1 MSEVYVGET
10 PVEIILGDITAETTD
25 AIVIPNNANLN
36 QDFGVA
42 KHILTSA
49 GTTVKEECA
58 RLCKLPNDGCVVT
71 GPGNL
76 KSKIIIHLINVK
88 PELITPYLINS
99 FKACEQRHLDSI
111 SIPAIGTGSAKLD
124 PQSSIKAI
132 LRAIE
137 EYLVNPVHHVEPT
150 TRSSV
155 SRIRIVVFDLAVYRE
170 YIEFYRTYKINY
182 SHFTAFGKTIELV
195 KGDITDQPV
204 DCIVN
209 LANRTLDQKIG
220 VSKAILAAAGK
231 VVEKECKRI
240 GRLRGG
246 EVAITSGGNT
256 KSKYIMHIIGPKAIP
271 AFEPSVDRIL
281 QACHLNQFK
290 SVAVVAIGT
299 GINKIDPEESI
310 KAILKSTVKHL
321 SEIAL
326 PTLEIISIVVIQEEV
341 YKPYLKVFLE
351 HCTEM
356 QERQREE
363 HLLRAIN
370 AKVIIPYPATWT
382 NPGIKQYEEIPL
394 NKSSAE
400 YKEVEKTFLQTSGSL
415 LTVVQVTRIQNKKLW
430 QSFSLKKQTVDQ
442 NNPGVDNVK
451 HLYHG
456 TAFEN
461 IHNITHGGFNR
472 IYCGKNGTYNGKGTY
487 FAVRSDYSCHDKY
500 SAPDQDG
507 CKRIFQTAV
516 ITGRYCKGDKSLRE
530 PPYINEQTKDQRYD
544 SVVDDMQ
551 KITYF
556 VVFHDDYAYP
566 EYLITFK
573 PWAVPSLLTLPR
585 YKYNIQQNLKQ
596 IKDG

>member
-1 MSEVYVGET
+1 MGEVVVGET

-25 AIVIPNNANLN
+25 AIVIPNNATLN
-36 QDFGVA
+36 QDYGVS
-42 KHILTSA
+42 KHILASA
-49 GTTVKEECA
+49 GTAVKEECA

-71 GPGNL
+71 GAGNL
-76 KSKIIIHLINVK
+76 KSKIIIHLIDVK
-88 PELITPYLINS
+88 PEHITPYLKKS
-99 FKACEQRHLDSI
+99 FKACEQRHFHSI
-111 SIPAIGTGSAKLD
+111 SIPAIGTGSGNLD
-124 PQSSIKAI
+124 PQNSIKAI

-137 EYLVNPVHHVEPT
+137 EHLINPDDQVEST
-150 TRSSV
+150 TVSSV
-155 SRIRIVVFDLAVYRE
+155 SRIRIVVFDLAVYQE
-170 YIEFYRTYKINY
+170 YLKFYQTYKINY

-231 VVEKECKRI
+231 VVEEECKRI
-240 GRLRGG
+240 GKLRGS

-256 KSKYIMHIIGPKAIP
+256 KSKHIMHIIGPGAIP

-281 QACHLNQFK
+281 KACHLRQFK
-290 SVAVVAIGT
+290 SVAIVAIGT

-310 KAILKSTVKHL
+310 KAILNSTVKHL

-341 YKPYLKVFLE
+341 YRPYLKVFLQ

-356 QERQREE
+356 QEWKREE
-363 HLLRAIN
+363 HILRAIN
-370 AKVIIPYPATWT
+370 AKVIIPYPKTWT
-382 NPGIKQYEEIPL
+382 NSGKTEYEEIIL
-394 NKSSAE
+394 DKSSAE
-400 YKEVEKTFLQTSGSL
+400 FKEVEKKFLQTSGRL
-415 LTVVQVTRIQNKKLW
+415 LRVVQVARIQNKKLW
-430 QSFSLKKQTVDQ
+430 QSFSLNKQTVDQ

-472 IYCGKNGTYNGKGTY
+472 IYCGKNGTYNGLGTY

-500 SAPDQDG
+500 SAPDLDG
-507 CKRIFQTAV
+507 CKRVFQTAV
-516 ITGRYCKGDKSLRE
+516 ITGKYCKGDKSLRE
-530 PPYINEQTKDQRYD
+530 PPYVNEQTKDRRYD
-544 SVVDDMQ
+544 SVVDNMQ

-556 VVFHDDYAYP
+556 VVFHDDHAYP

-573 PWAVPSLLTLPR
+573 P
-585 YKYNIQQNLKQ
+585 
-596 IKDG
+596 

>member
-1 MSEVYVGET
+1 MGEVVVGET
-10 PVEIILGDITAETTD
+10 PVEIILGDITTETTD
-25 AIVIPNNANLN
+25 AIVIPNNATLN

-49 GTTVKEECA
+49 GTAVKEECA

-76 KSKIIIHLINVK
+76 KSKIIIHLIDVK
-88 PELITPYLINS
+88 PEHITPYLKKS

-111 SIPAIGTGSAKLD
+111 SIPAIGTGSAKQD

-137 EYLVNPVHHVEPT
+137 EYFVNPVDQVDRT
-150 TRSSV
+150 TLCSI
-155 SRIRIVVFDLAVYRE
+155 SRIRIVVFDLAVYQE
-170 YIEFYRTYKINY
+170 YLKFYQTYKINY

-195 KGDITDQPV
+195 KGDIVDQPV

-231 VVEKECKRI
+231 VVEEECKRI
-240 GRLRGG
+240 GILRGG
-246 EVAITSGGNT
+246 KVAITSGGNT
-256 KSKYIMHIIGPKAIP
+256 KSKYIMHIIGPGAIP

-281 QACHLNQFK
+281 QACHLKQFK

-299 GINKIDPEESI
+299 GINHIDPEESI
-310 KAILKSTVKHL
+310 KAILKSIVKHL

-326 PTLEIISIVVIQEEV
+326 PTLETISIVVIQEEV
-341 YKPYLKVFLE
+341 YRPYLKVFLE

-356 QERQREE
+356 QKLQREE
-363 HLLRAIN
+363 NILRAIY

-382 NPGIKQYEEIPL
+382 NPGKKQYEEIPL
-394 NKSSAE
+394 DKSSAE
-400 YKEVEKTFLQTSGSL
+400 YKEIEKTFLQTSKSSI
-415 LTVVQVTRIQNKKLW
+415 TVVQIARIQNAKLW
-430 QSFSLKKQTVDQ
+430 QSFSLNKQTVDK
-442 NNPGVDNVK
+442 NNPGVENVK

-461 IHNITHGGFNR
+461 IYNITNGGFNR
-472 IYCGKNGTYNGKGTY
+472 NYCGKNGTARGKGTY
-487 FAVRSDYSCHDKY
+487 FAVESNYSCHDRY
-500 SAPDQDG
+500 SAPDKDRYQ
-507 CKRIFQTAV
+507 RVFQAAV
-516 ITGRYCKGDKSLRE
+516 IVGRYCEGNHSLRE
-530 PPYINEQTKDQRYD
+530 PPYIDEQTKGQRYD
-544 SVVDDMQ
+544 SVVDNMQ
-551 KITYF
+551 NPTYF

-573 PWAVPSLLTLPR
+573 P
-585 YKYNIQQNLKQ
+585 
-596 IKDG
+596 